1 MKKLLTLLTTGAALL
16 CLQSPAAAQ
25 NFKEHI
31 SRQFNNAKT
40 LAVYNIH
47 GDIRVEGYAGD
58 KITMEI
64 DKTISGK
71 TSDDVEQ
78 GKREFKLNFEEVN
91 DSIVV
96 YISEPWDSRP
106 RRNDNNNWN
115 RRIYYT
121 GKLDFVIKVPYNI
134 NLVASTV
141 NDGDVDVKDV
151 GGKLKVHNVNGAVTV
166 VNAKNTTDARTI
178 NGPVNVS
185 YAVNPK
191 EASSYYTI
199 NGNITV
205 DYKPDLAAELHF
217 KSMNGSYYTNF
228 ENVEVLNNRA
238 EINKETRGNGTVYK
252 IDKNP
257 AVRIGGGG
265 QKFNFET
272 LNGNIYIKKQQ

>member
-96 YISEPWDSRP
+96 Y
-106 RRNDNNNWN
+106 NNNWN